1 MNYNC
6 IICFDLE
13 STGKSSKTAQ
23 IVQIGA
29 ICVDSRRLEIM
40 QGTEFNIL
48 IKPLYGGEAK
58 AEGLEELSDGAIGI
72 HGKTHAIL
80 EESGVSLETGLSNFL
95 SYVNDKNYS
104 KTKWKAPIAAGY
116 NIIGYDLPIL
126 NRDLARTKLENP
138 FHPVYQIDVLQQ
150 MFLLFENNKNV
161 TSLSAD
167 NLIRRYMGWKDE
179 GSSHDALGDVIMTAE
194 LMCKTMRLLRKVAS
208 TTRFENCFG
217 A

>member
-1 MNYNC
+1 MNYNT
-6 IICFDLE
+6 IVLFDFE
-13 STGKSSKTAQ
+13 TTGKFSSTAQ

-29 ICVDSRRLEIM
+29 ICVDPRRLEIIE
-40 QGTEFNIL
+40 GTEFNIL
-48 IKPLYGGEAK
+48 IKPLYGDEAK
-58 AEGLEELSDGAIGI
+58 EQNLEELSDGAIGV

-80 EESGVSLETGLSNFL
+80 EESGVSLEAGLNNFV

-126 NRDLARTKLENP
+126 NRDLTRTNLETP

-150 MFLLFENNKNV
+150 MFLFFENDKKV

-179 GSSHDALGDVIMTAE
+179 GASHDALGDVIMTAE
-194 LMCKTMRLLRKVAS
+194 LMCKTMRSIRKTAS